1 MNEETISAIA
11 TAAGAAG
18 VSIIRLS
25 GEDSIAIAEKNFR
38 KLEHLDGEKIFA
50 SEGEILNE
58 ETISA
63 IATATGA
70 AGVGIIRL
78 SGEDSIVIA
87 EKIFDRLL
95 TQVRHGKI
103 IFGHVKNFSGAII
116 DEAIALVMR
125 APKSYTRENVV
136 ELQCHGGSVVL
147 REVLKLTWEAGARPA
162 ERGEFTKRAFLNGRL
177 DLTQAQAVLDVI
189 QAKTSAALTVA
200 QNQLAGKTSKTIG
213 EIRRAILNSVAHIE
227 ATIDFPEDDLDAVT
241 LTAVSKNISAQI
253 FKLNELLK
261 NQAEGK
267 ILREGLE
274 TAIIGKPNVG
284 KSSLLNFFAK
294 TERAIVTDIP
304 GTTRDSLEEFVN
316 VGGIPLKIIDTAG
329 IRNSGDAVEKIGIA
343 RAKECAAR
351 AELILALF
359 DGSRP
364 LDDEDEE
371 IFKLLTDRNA
381 LILLTKTD
389 LPHVTTADLLAKKFP
404 AARVIEISLKSEA
417 GTDELLK
424 AITERVGVI
433 DFEMS
438 FVRDER
444 EANLL
449 REAVK
454 HLHEAQE
461 TIQLNVGLDFV
472 SIDLRA
478 ALECLSEVTGESVGE
493 DVLNEIFSKFCVG
506 K

>member
-1 MNEETISAIA
+1 MEETISAIA

-18 VSIIRLS
+18 V
-25 GEDSIAIAEKNFR
+25 
-38 KLEHLDGEKIFA
+38 
-50 SEGEILNE
+50 
-58 ETISA
+58 
-63 IATATGA
+63 
-70 AGVGIIRL
+70 GIIRL
-78 SGEDSIVIA
+78 SGTEAIDIA
-87 EKIFDRLL
+87 QKIFDKPLIGDRK
-95 TQVRHGKI
+95 V
-103 IFGHVKNFSGAII
+103 IFGHVKNFSGEVV

-125 APKSYTRENVV
+125 APKSYTKENVV

-147 REVLKLTWEAGARPA
+147 REVLKLTFQAGARPA
-162 ERGEFTKRAFLNGRL
+162 ERGEFTKRAFLNGRI

-200 QNQLAGKTSKTIG
+200 QNQLTGKTSN
-213 EIRRAILNSVAHIE
+213 EIREIRQAILNSAAHIE

-241 LTAVSKNISAQI
+241 LNAVDKNISAQI
-253 FKLNELLK
+253 ERLEKFLT
-261 NQAEGK
+261 NQTTGK

-294 TERAIVTDIP
+294 TDRAIVTDIP
-304 GTTRDSLEEFVN
+304 GTTRDSIEEFVN

-329 IRNSGDAVEKIGIA
+329 IRNSNDAVEQIGIA
-343 RAKECAAR
+343 RAKDCAQQ

-364 LDDEDEE
+364 LDAEDDE
-371 IFKLLTDRNA
+371 IFKLLPNRDA
-381 LILLTKTD
+381 IILLTKSD
-389 LPHVTTADLLAKKFP
+389 LPCVTTAAQIATKIP
-404 AARVIEISLKSEA
+404 AQVIEISLKSGA
-417 GTDELLK
+417 GTDKLLS
-424 AITERVGVI
+424 AITERVGAI

-444 EANLL
+444 EANLI
-449 REAVK
+449 RRAVK
-454 HLHEAQE
+454 HLREAQE
-461 TIQLNVGLDFV
+461 TIQAGVGIDFV

-478 ALECLSEVTGESVGE
+478 ALECLSELTGESVSE
-493 DVLNEIFSKFCVG
+493 DVITEIFSKFCVG

>member
-1 MNEETISAIA
+1 MTGETISAIA
-11 TAAGAAG
+11 TAAG
-18 VSIIRLS
+18 V
-25 GEDSIAIAEKNFR
+25 
-38 KLEHLDGEKIFA
+38 
-50 SEGEILNE
+50 
-58 ETISA
+58 
-63 IATATGA
+63 

-78 SGEDSIVIA
+78 SGSDSIAIA
-87 EKIFDRLL
+87 EKIFDRPL
-95 TQVRHGKI
+95 TGDRKI
-103 IFGHVKNFSGAII
+103 IFGHVKNFSGEVV

-147 REVLKLTWEAGARPA
+147 REVLRLTYEAGARPA
-162 ERGEFTKRAFLNGRL
+162 QRGEFTKRAFLNGRL

-200 QNQLAGKTSKTIG
+200 QNQLAGKTSMAIR
-213 EIRRAILNSVAHIE
+213 EIRQAILNSAAHIE
-227 ATIDFPEDDLDAVT
+227 ATIDFPEDDLDAVI
-241 LTAVSKNISAQI
+241 LAEVDKNISAQI
-253 FKLNELLK
+253 KKLDGLLK
-261 NQAEGK
+261 NQAAGK

-304 GTTRDSLEEFVN
+304 GTTRDSIEEFVN
-316 VGGIPLKIIDTAG
+316 IGGIPLKIIDTAG
-329 IRNSGDAVEKIGIA
+329 IRNSGDAVEKIGIERA
-343 RAKECAAR
+343 RDCAQN

-359 DGSRP
+359 DSSRP

-371 IFKLLTDRNA
+371 IFKLLPNRDA
-381 LILLTKTD
+381 LILLTKID
-389 LPHVTTADLLAKKFP
+389 LPQVTFAADIAKKIP
-404 AARVIEISLKSEA
+404 AAQVIEISLQSGA
-417 GTDELLK
+417 GTDKLLN

-444 EANLL
+444 EADLL
-449 REAVK
+449 RRAVN

-461 TIQLNVGLDFV
+461 TVRLNIGIDFV

-478 ALECLSEVTGESVGE
+478 ALECLSELTGEAVGE
-493 DVLNEIFSKFCVG
+493 DVIDEIFSKFCIG

>member
-1 MNEETISAIA
+1 MTGETISAIA
-11 TAAGAAG
+11 TAAG
-18 VSIIRLS
+18 V
-25 GEDSIAIAEKNFR
+25 
-38 KLEHLDGEKIFA
+38 
-50 SEGEILNE
+50 
-58 ETISA
+58 
-63 IATATGA
+63 

-78 SGEDSIVIA
+78 SGSDSIAIA
-87 EKIFDRLL
+87 EKIFDRPL
-95 TQVRHGKI
+95 TGDRKI
-103 IFGHVKNFSGAII
+103 IFGHVKNFSGEVV

-147 REVLKLTWEAGARPA
+147 REVLRLTYEAGARPA
-162 ERGEFTKRAFLNGRL
+162 QRGEFTKRAFLNGRL

-200 QNQLAGKTSKTIG
+200 QNQLAGKTSMAIR
-213 EIRRAILNSVAHIE
+213 EIRQAILNSAAHIE
-227 ATIDFPEDDLDAVT
+227 ATIDFPEDDLDAVI
-241 LTAVSKNISAQI
+241 LAEVDKNISAQI
-253 FKLNELLK
+253 KKLDGLLK
-261 NQAEGK
+261 NQAAGK

-304 GTTRDSLEEFVN
+304 GTTRDSIEEFVN
-316 VGGIPLKIIDTAG
+316 IGGIPLKIIDTAG
-329 IRNSGDAVEKIGIA
+329 IRNSGDAVEKIGIERA
-343 RAKECAAR
+343 RDCAQN

-359 DGSRP
+359 DSSRP

-371 IFKLLTDRNA
+371 IFKLLPNRDA
-381 LILLTKTD
+381 LILLTKID
-389 LPHVTTADLLAKKFP
+389 LPQVTFAADIAKKIP
-404 AARVIEISLKSEA
+404 AAQVIELSLKSGA
-417 GTDELLK
+417 GTDKLLN

-444 EANLL
+444 EADLL
-449 REAVK
+449 RRAAN

-461 TIQLNVGLDFV
+461 TVRLNIGIDFV

-478 ALECLSEVTGESVGE
+478 ALECLSELTGEAVGE
-493 DVLNEIFSKFCVG
+493 DVIDEIFSKFCIG

>member
-1 MNEETISAIA
+1 MNGETISAIA

-18 VSIIRLS
+18 V
-25 GEDSIAIAEKNFR
+25 
-38 KLEHLDGEKIFA
+38 
-50 SEGEILNE
+50 
-58 ETISA
+58 
-63 IATATGA
+63 
-70 AGVGIIRL
+70 GIIRL
-78 SGEDSIVIA
+78 SGDDSIAVA
-87 EKIFDRLL
+87 EKIFDRPLSED
-95 TQVRHGKI
+95 RKI
-103 IFGHVKNFSGAII
+103 IFGHVKNFSGAVV
-116 DEAIALVMR
+116 DEAIAFVMR

-147 REVLKLTWEAGARPA
+147 REVLKLTFEAGARPA

-200 QNQLAGKTSKTIG
+200 QNRLAGKTSKTLG

-241 LTAVSKNISAQI
+241 LNEVDKNISAQI
-253 FKLNELLK
+253 FKLDELLK
-261 NQAEGK
+261 NQTEGK

-294 TERAIVTDIP
+294 EDRAIVTDIP
-304 GTTRDSLEEFVN
+304 GTTRDSIEEFVN

-343 RAKECAAR
+343 RAKDCARR

-371 IFKLLTDRNA
+371 IFKLLPERDA
-381 LILLTKTD
+381 IILLTKKD
-389 LPHVTTADLLAKKFP
+389 LPQVTTAAELQCVMRNAQC
-404 AARVIEISLKSEA
+404 VIEISLKSGA
-417 GTDELLK
+417 GTDKLLS
-424 AITERVGVI
+424 AIKERVGTI

-444 EANLL
+444 EADLL
-449 REAVK
+449 RRAVK
-454 HLHEAQE
+454 HLREAQE
-461 TIQLNVGLDFV
+461 TIKLNVGIDFV
-472 SIDLRA
+472 AIDLRA
-478 ALECLSEVTGESVGE
+478 ALECLSSVTGESVGE
-493 DVLNEIFSKFCVG
+493 DVINEIFSKFCVG